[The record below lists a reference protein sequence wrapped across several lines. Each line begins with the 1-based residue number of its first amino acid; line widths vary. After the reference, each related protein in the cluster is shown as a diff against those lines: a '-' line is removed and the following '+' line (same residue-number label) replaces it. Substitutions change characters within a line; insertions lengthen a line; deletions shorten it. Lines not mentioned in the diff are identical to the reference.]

1 MKLRIPALVGAV
13 ALGSSLLFA
22 SAGSV
27 GAVTTTGPSGK
38 GICAAEQAAV
48 KAGASVEK
56 LQAFGN
62 CEINRRFATLTAL
75 SAKIT
80 SSKVMTS
87 AHAAT
92 LQSEIGSTRAGLT
105 ALKATIDAETNLP
118 ALRVDI
124 TKIATQFRVYLLV
137 VPQVHL
143 TNASDGVLASQSKFA
158 TINTNLAAR
167 IAAAKAAGKDT
178 TAAQVDL
185 DAMNKADAAAVALAS
200 PLAGKLLPLTPAD
213 YNGGTAGPIITAA
226 RADLAKAVA
235 DVKAAVADAN
245 ACRTAL
251 KALK

>member
-1 MKLRIPALVGAV
+1 MKLRLPALVGAI

-27 GAVTTTGPSGK
+27 GAVTTTGPAGK
-38 GICAAEQAAV
+38 GVCAVEAAAV
-48 KAGASVEK
+48 KAGATVDK
-56 LQAFGN
+56 LRAFGN
-62 CEINRRFATLTAL
+62 CEIDRRFATLTTL

-92 LQSEIGSTRAGLT
+92 LQSEISSTRAGLT
-105 ALKATIDAETNLP
+105 ELKGTIDAETGLP
-118 ALRVDI
+118 ALRLDI

-143 TNASDGVLASQSKFA
+143 TNASDGVVASQSKFA

-167 IAAAKAAGKDT
+167 IAAAKTAGKDT
-178 TAAQVDL
+178 TAAQTDL
-185 DAMNKADAAAVALAS
+185 DAMNAADAAAVTLAS
-200 PLAGKLLPLTPAD
+200 PLSGELLPLTPAE
-213 YNGGTAGPIITAA
+213 YNGGTAGPVITAA
-226 RADLAKAVA
+226 RADLVKAVA
-235 DVKAAVADAN
+235 DVKTAVADAK
-245 ACRTAL
+245 ACRAAL